1 MSMGHPMRVTGLYNS
16 KRGEFCKLVYAHRDS
31 NGASCVNGE
40 SVNIILRRAG
50 EIMTENPG
58 FLIVVPPGMKY
69 ETGDFLSVNSGETV
83 FRIEPGNIISVI
95 CPGFAGVSARIDVL
109 RPIRTGVLTVS
120 DRGYAGERADTAGP
134 ALEDL
139 AAAAGAVVERRDIV
153 PDERDVISRKLVE
166 WADSDALELIL
177 TTGGT
182 GLSPR
187 DVTPEALT
195 DIGDRVAPG
204 FGEAMRARSMY
215 YTPRGYLGRGVAVT
229 RGKTLIIAFPGSERA
244 VRQCFEAIV
253 PALRHGVEIL
263 IGRDADCGGH

>member
-1 MSMGHPMRVTGLYNS
+1 LGLYNS
-16 KRGEFCKLVYAHRDS
+16 KRGEFRKLVYAHRDS

-40 SVNIILRRAG
+40 PTNITLDRAG
-50 EIMTENPG
+50 DPARSGSDFRVI
-58 FLIVVPPGMKY
+58 VPPDIKY
-69 ETGDFLSVNSGETV
+69 AAGDFMSVRFGTHSGVNAGETM
-83 FRIEPGNIISVI
+83 FRVEPGNTISVV
-95 CPGFAGVSARIDVL
+95 CSGFIRVSARADIL

-139 AAAAGAVVERRDIV
+139 ASALGAVVERRDIV
-153 PDERDVISRKLVE
+153 PDERDIISRKLAE

-182 GLSPR
+182 GLSAR

-195 DIGDRVAPG
+195 DICDRVAPG

-215 YTPRGYLGRGVAVT
+215 YTPRGYLGRGIAVT
-229 RGKTLIIAFPGSERA
+229 RGKTLIIAFPGSEKA
-244 VRQCFEAIV
+244 VRQCFEAIA

>member
-1 MSMGHPMRVTGLYNS
+1 MGRPMRILGLYNS
-16 KRGEFCKLVYAHRDS
+16 KRGEFCTLIYAHHDS
-31 NGASCVNGE
+31 NRASCVNGE
-40 SVNIILRRAG
+40 SVNITLGRAG
-50 EIMTENPG
+50 EPAPG
-58 FLIVVPPGMKY
+58 NSDSLRIVVRPDMKC
-69 ETGDFLSVNSGETV
+69 ETGDFLSVNSGETML
-83 FRIEPGNIISVI
+83 RIGPENTISVV
-95 CPGFAGVSARIDVL
+95 CPGFIGASARVDVL

-120 DRGYAGERADTAGP
+120 DRGYAGERTDTAGP

-139 AAAAGAVVERRDIV
+139 ASVVGAVVERRDIV
-153 PDERDVISRKLVE
+153 PDERDIISRQLAE

-182 GLSPR
+182 GLSLR

-204 FGEAMRARSMY
+204 FGETMRARSMY
-215 YTPRGYLGRGVAVT
+215 YTPRGYLGRGIAVT

-244 VRQCFEAIV
+244 VRQCFEAIA

-263 IGRDADCGGH
+263 NGRDTDCGGH